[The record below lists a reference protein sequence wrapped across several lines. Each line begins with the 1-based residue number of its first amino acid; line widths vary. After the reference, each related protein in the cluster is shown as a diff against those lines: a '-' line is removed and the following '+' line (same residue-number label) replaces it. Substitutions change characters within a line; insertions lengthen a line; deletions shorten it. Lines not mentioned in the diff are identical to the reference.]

1 MPRRPLMVRAALLR
15 RSCDGVAAATEM
27 RRPAPSRSFCASLPQ
42 RSSCCCELRRSCDGV
57 AAATELR
64 RPLLLRV
71 ASRRDALNEE
81 PASFPPGLIQIS
93 MVVAH
98 SPRPPP
104 WPRDKNERGRRLGT
118 YLRRFLPC
126 TGTMLETTFLK
137 DSECRP
143 NVLTLDWPKP
153 YVLTLEFRPPPPF

>member
-1 MPRRPLMVRAALLR
+1 MPRRPLMVRAAL
-15 RSCDGVAAATEM
+15 
-27 RRPAPSRSFCASLPQ
+27 
-42 RSSCCCELRRSCDGV
+42 LRRSCDGV

-153 YVLTLEFRPPPPF
+153 YVLTLEFRPPRSWRAAPPPTDHSTHSGSGALALSSVWPGGAYTGT